1 MSMVSLYCGE
11 GFVYKLACKELKSRF
26 RRIKTFVIFCGFVVV
41 VFPPLVKKGYCC
53 CAVLFLFTYP
63 ILYNLFS
70 SNVVVVILTYI
81 VSQLIQTWLL
91 VFVFIVN
98 FSL

>member
-1 MSMVSLYCGE
+1 MSTVRLYCGE

-26 RRIKTFVIFCGFVVV
+26 RRIKTFVIFCVFVVV

-53 CAVLFLFTYP
+53 CVVLFLFTYP

-81 VSQLIQTWLL
+81 ISQLIQTWLL
-91 VFVFIVN
+91 VFVF
-98 FSL
+98 FCEF